1 MNNYQTIEKL
11 KTLYLSG
18 MMNIHQQHVNDNLYS
33 DYTLDQYLSLLAD
46 EETDLRQTKKV
57 KRLLKQ
63 AKFETI
69 ATMEDIDFHTQR
81 KLDKNQYTNLLNLK
95 FIRSNENIILTGPTG
110 MGKSYLAQAIGVQA
124 CKNSHKVK
132 YAQTSKLLNQLKLS
146 KLDGSYLKELKKLE
160 KVDLLILD
168 DFGLQA
174 LDTNMREAL
183 LNIVQDRHQK
193 KSTII
198 VSQIPV
204 KKWYELPTYLVPGMK
219 YRNMKVLLLNTFIIC
234 LSSCIC
240 LGGCG
245 GEVFVPV

>member
-18 MMNIHQQHVNDNLYS
+18 MVGIHQQHVNDNLYS

-46 EETDLRQTKKV
+46 EETDLRQMKKV
-57 KRLLKQ
+57 TRLLKQ
-63 AKFETI
+63 AKFETT
-69 ATMEDIDFHTQR
+69 AAKEDIDFQTQR
-81 KLDKNQYTNLLNLK
+81 KLDKNQYNNLLCLK
-95 FIRSNENIILTGPTG
+95 FIRSKENIILTGPTG
-110 MGKSYLAQAIGVQA
+110 MGKSYLAQVIGVQA
-124 CKNSHKVK
+124 CKNNHKVK
-132 YAQTSKLLNQLKLS
+132 YAQTTKLLNQLKLS
-146 KLDGSYLKELKKLE
+146 KLDGSYLKELRKLE
-160 KVDLLILD
+160 TVELLILD

-204 KKWYELPTYLVPGMK
+204 NKWYELIGEATIADAILDRLVHSSHRIDLKGES
-219 YRNMKVLLLNTFIIC
+219 YRKK
-234 LSSCIC
+234 LSTITKQ
-240 LGGCG
+240 
-245 GEVFVPV
+245 